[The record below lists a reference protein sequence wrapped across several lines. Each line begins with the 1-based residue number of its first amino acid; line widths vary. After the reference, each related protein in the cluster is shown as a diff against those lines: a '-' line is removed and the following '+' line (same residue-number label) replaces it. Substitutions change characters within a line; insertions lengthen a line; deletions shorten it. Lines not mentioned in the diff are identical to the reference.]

1 MNRRQDDELV
11 GHAEYEFFLL
21 EILNVVLLVV
31 EDGGSVLG
39 VRAILDYFRVQSG
52 VNQIFL

>member
-11 GHAEYEFFLL
+11 GYAEYEFFLL
-21 EILNVVLLVV
+21 EILNIILLVV